1 MHVKL
6 ATECSG
12 IFSKLCISF
21 MSQITNNTMKFFP
34 IHIYCILVHSV
45 QYSFLYNPVSSII
58 IILEAKRAGSYSSL
72 AYDRLSVCF
81 ASPVLSRRYMYT
93 VNDANNYVPLLLE
106 FSLYANT
113 RTYISH
119 RIILYILL
127 GPVILDEFVETQQ
140 KLHPPMDAQAD
151 EQRKDLISFHF
162 HSPLGKVTSTLTYIR
177 QSIL

>member
-1 MHVKL
+1 ML
-6 ATECSG
+6 
-12 IFSKLCISF
+12 
-21 MSQITNNTMKFFP
+21 
-34 IHIYCILVHSV
+34 IHSA

-58 IILEAKRAGSYSSL
+58 IILEAKCAGSYSPL
-72 AYDRLSVCF
+72 AYDRLSMCF
-81 ASPVLSRRYMYT
+81 ESPVLSQRYMYT

-106 FSLYANT
+106 LNLYANT

-151 EQRKDLISFHF
+151 E
-162 HSPLGKVTSTLTYIR
+162 
-177 QSIL
+177 